1 MLPTV
6 LITELA
12 ISPPVA
18 PFEAFPFED
27 FPFED
32 FPFEPFQ
39 KKKKKISKR
48 FTLPIARILCVKN
61 ARAWLLM
68 FSNSKKL

>member
-6 LITELA
+6 LITVFA

-18 PFEAFPFED
+18 PFEA

-61 ARAWLLM
+61 VRAWLLM
-68 FSNSKKL
+68 VSHSKKL